1 MASNIFFTVLVLVLV
16 NWSSSQS
23 STVNSIFK
31 SNMLLQLNQAL
42 NPVLMDSV
50 MNGAQTAMNEC
61 KNVFKWSRWNCPQS
75 AFSKQ
80 YKHLS
85 TKEKAYTD
93 AIIAAG
99 IIYSITQDCSQGV
112 IKGCGC
118 DPNRQE
124 PQDDSKVLNQIEK
137 DWTWGG
143 CSHDASYGE
152 DLVLKMLE
160 SNEKDSDA
168 QAFVSRH
175 NNRVG
180 REIIRE
186 KMLKKCKCHG
196 VSGSCSFQTCWMQ
209 MPSFTEI
216 AKELRDR
223 YHNSILISF
232 EKVREGLTLGNS
244 ARHLPLVEDHLPNNL
259 VYLERSDSF
268 CFSNNTTGIAGT
280 KGRVCSR
287 TTARNA
293 TIEERKSC
301 RNLCRSCG
309 YKVRKY
315 EKQTTYQCNCK
326 FSWCCDVK
334 CDLCVQKENEF
345 FCA

>member
-1 MASNIFFTVLVLVLV
+1 
-16 NWSSSQS
+16 
-23 STVNSIFK
+23 
-31 SNMLLQLNQAL
+31 
-42 NPVLMDSV
+42 
-50 MNGAQTAMNEC
+50 
-61 KNVFKWSRWNCPQS
+61 
-75 AFSKQ
+75 
-80 YKHLS
+80 
-85 TKEKAYTD
+85 
-93 AIIAAG
+93 
-99 IIYSITQDCSQGV
+99 
-112 IKGCGC
+112 
-118 DPNRQE
+118 
-124 PQDDSKVLNQIEK
+124 
-137 DWTWGG
+137 
-143 CSHDASYGE
+143 
-152 DLVLKMLE
+152 
-160 SNEKDSDA
+160 
-168 QAFVSRH
+168 
-175 NNRVG
+175 
-180 REIIRE
+180 
-186 KMLKKCKCHG
+186 MLKKCKCHG

-268 CFSNNTTGIAGT
+268 CFSNNTTGKKVIFVASKLFTLFAFCAGIAGT